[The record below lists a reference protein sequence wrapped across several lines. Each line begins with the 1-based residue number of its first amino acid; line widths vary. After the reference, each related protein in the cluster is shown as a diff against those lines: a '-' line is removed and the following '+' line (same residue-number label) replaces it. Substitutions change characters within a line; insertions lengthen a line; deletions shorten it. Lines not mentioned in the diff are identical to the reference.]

1 MFTRGCAFSGPR
13 LAEPLGVMKRGGFS
27 RRGAWPDAVN
37 PLDVASDKIV
47 QRALNMARMAP
58 SLRSGLRYSCSC
70 EDLLLV
76 WGLVFFYGA

>member
-13 LAEPLGVMKRGGFS
+13 LAKPLGVMKRGGFS
-27 RRGAWPDAVN
+27 RRGAWPGALN
-37 PLDVASDKIV
+37 PLMSLSDKSV

-70 EDLLLV
+70 EDLMLV
-76 WGLVFFYGA
+76 WGLVLFYGA